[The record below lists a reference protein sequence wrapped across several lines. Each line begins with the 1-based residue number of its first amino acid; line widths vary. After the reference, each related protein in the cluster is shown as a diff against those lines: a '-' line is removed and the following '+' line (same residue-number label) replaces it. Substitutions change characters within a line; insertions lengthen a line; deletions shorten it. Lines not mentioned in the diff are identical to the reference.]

1 MEISDSSA
9 ARTRR
14 LTEPSIPPVKRQ
26 SVASSETVPPTDSI
40 EVSAEGRS
48 LAGVDDL
55 ARARRVAQ
63 LRARV
68 DAGTYM
74 VDPAELARRL
84 AERGEA

>member
-1 MEISDSSA
+1 MEISDSLA
-9 ARTRR
+9 ARARR
-14 LTEPSIPPVKRQ
+14 MTEASIPPARRQ
-26 SVASSETVPPTDSI
+26 PAGPSEAAPADSI

-48 LAGVDDL
+48 LIGADEL

-68 DAGTYM
+68 DAGAYT
-74 VDPAELARRL
+74 VDPPDLARRL

>member
-9 ARTRR
+9 ARARR
-14 LTEPSIPPVKRQ
+14 LAELSTPPVRRQ
-26 SVASSETVPPTDSI
+26 PAASPETAPPTDSI

-68 DAGTYM
+68 DAGTYT